1 MKSLKM
7 DEDSILALVEELR
20 ALRTVPIMPK
30 ESAFDEYI
38 PVNQLLESNNLLSS
52 KILKE
57 SCQGE

>member
-20 ALRTVPIMPK
+20 ALRNVPIMPK
-30 ESAFDEYI
+30 ESEFDEYI
-38 PVNQLLESNNLLSS
+38 TVNQLLESNNLLSS